1 MWFAL
6 LAEKVPPECFG
17 GVARLFNTVKE
28 IKADE
33 ENVIFLNGGDM
44 FQGNVW
50 YSQFKWRVI
59 AQFTNYLNFTA
70 SVSISQEKGIKLNS
84 IISCLLYSTWYKEFK
99 FVVLLIAVSRKSW
112 VWWQDIWIFT
122 ICWKYHV
129 SYGVCELWFRKLPWA
144 SNSNQTLCNKRSWGT
159 EDRNHRVFDHWHW
172 GKCNATVILYINLNG
187 YIYSADI
194 SNSIKN

>member
-1 MWFAL
+1 MGFAFL
-6 LAEKVPPECFG
+6 TEKVPPACFG

-70 SVSISQEKGIKLNS
+70 SVSISTKDQVNPNN
-84 IISCLLYSTWYKEFK
+84 
-99 FVVLLIAVSRKSW
+99 VLFDLI
-112 VWWQDIWIFT
+112 Q
-122 ICWKYHV
+122 
-129 SYGVCELWFRKLPWA
+129 
-144 SNSNQTLCNKRSWGT
+144 
-159 EDRNHRVFDHWHW
+159 
-172 GKCNATVILYINLNG
+172 
-187 YIYSADI
+187 
-194 SNSIKN
+194 

>member
-1 MWFAL
+1 MWFTL
-6 LAEKVPPECFG
+6 LAEKVPPACFG

-70 SVSISQEKGIKLNS
+70 SVSISTKDQVNPNNVLFDLIQWICVCR
-84 IISCLLYSTWYKEFK
+84 IIDCSLPEIMSLMTRYLDFHHLLKISRILWCVRTVISEATLSFK
-99 FVVLLIAVSRKSW
+99 F
-112 VWWQDIWIFT
+112 
-122 ICWKYHV
+122 
-129 SYGVCELWFRKLPWA
+129 
-144 SNSNQTLCNKRSWGT
+144 
-159 EDRNHRVFDHWHW
+159 
-172 GKCNATVILYINLNG
+172 
-187 YIYSADI
+187 
-194 SNSIKN
+194 

>member
-6 LAEKVPPECFG
+6 FTEKVPPACFG

-70 SVSISQEKGIKLNS
+70 SVSISKEKGIKLNS
-84 IISCLLYSTWYKEFK
+84 IIFD
-99 FVVLLIAVSRKSW
+99 LI
-112 VWWQDIWIFT
+112 QGI
-122 ICWKYHV
+122 
-129 SYGVCELWFRKLPWA
+129 
-144 SNSNQTLCNKRSWGT
+144 
-159 EDRNHRVFDHWHW
+159 
-172 GKCNATVILYINLNG
+172 
-187 YIYSADI
+187 
-194 SNSIKN
+194 

>member
-1 MWFAL
+1 MSIKLYCTNNHVVENKSDLISFT
-6 LAEKVPPECFG
+6 EKVPPACFG

-70 SVSISQEKGIKLNS
+70 SVSIFEKKGIGSNS
-84 IISCLLYSTWYKEFK
+84 IIKSSKIKE
-99 FVVLLIAVSRKSW
+99 
-112 VWWQDIWIFT
+112 
-122 ICWKYHV
+122 
-129 SYGVCELWFRKLPWA
+129 
-144 SNSNQTLCNKRSWGT
+144 
-159 EDRNHRVFDHWHW
+159 
-172 GKCNATVILYINLNG
+172 
-187 YIYSADI
+187 
-194 SNSIKN
+194 